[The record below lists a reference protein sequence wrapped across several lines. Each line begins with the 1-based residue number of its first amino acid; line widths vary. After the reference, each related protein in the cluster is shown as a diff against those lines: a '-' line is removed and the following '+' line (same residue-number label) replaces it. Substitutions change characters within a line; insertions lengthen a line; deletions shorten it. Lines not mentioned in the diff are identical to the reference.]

1 MSDRA
6 APSGRLALA
15 NLWVAI
21 LAFGVASAMALM
33 QALSRAALDL
43 PWRSAKMYYLSVTA
57 HGTLMA
63 LVFTTFFIM
72 AFGYVVA
79 ERALGAPVPHR
90 KLAWAGYW
98 IALGGTLATVAAI
111 LSGRASVLYTFYP
124 PLKAHPA
131 FYIGATLLVVG
142 SWIWGFVIIRS
153 YLVWKRAHP
162 GQPAPLALH
171 GMLATVIVWL
181 IATVGVAAEMLFL
194 LIPWS
199 LGLTQTVDPEL
210 ARMLFWYFG
219 HPLVYFW
226 LLPAYVVWYAVLPRV
241 AGGKLFSDPLAR
253 LVFILFIVLSTPVGF
268 HHQFMDPGIPASW
281 KLFHAL
287 LTFGI
292 LFPSFLTAFTVTA
305 SLEVAGRMKGATG
318 LLDWLKRLPWG
329 DPLVASVLLSMLLF
343 AVGGLG
349 GAINAAYGMNA
360 VVHNTAWI
368 QGHFHLTVGSATAL
382 TFMGTAYWLLPRLTG
397 RELELGLLA
406 KVQPYLWFI
415 GMVLFSISN
424 HITGLMGMPRRI
436 YDASYGGSAVAHAWR
451 ALTGVSAVGGLFLFT
466 SAGFFM
472 LVMLGTGLAG
482 KQRAPE
488 PIEWAEPLEPV
499 SPRAGVLDRYGLD
512 PGGHRARAH
521 RVRGAAVAAPADAH
535 VRLAGLFAVLTA
547 LHAAFIGSSRPGR
560 HSLSAGSWSVGGHL

>member
-1 MSDRA
+1 MSDRT
-6 APSGRLALA
+6 GRLALA

-21 LAFGVASAMALM
+21 LSFGVASAMALM

-79 ERALGAPVPHR
+79 ERTLGRAVPHR
-90 KLAWAGYW
+90 GLAWAGYW
-98 IALGGTLATVAAI
+98 IALAGTLATVAAI
-111 LSGRASVLYTFYP
+111 LSGKATVLYTFYP

-131 FYIGATLLVVG
+131 FYIGATLLVIG
-142 SWIWGFVIIRS
+142 SWIWGFVMIRS
-153 YLVWKRAHP
+153 YVVWKRGAP

-199 LGLTQTVDPEL
+199 LGLTKTVDPEL

-226 LLPAYVVWYAVLPRV
+226 LLPAYVVWYAVLPKV

-281 KLFHAL
+281 KLFHAI

-305 SLEVAGRMKGATG
+305 SLEVAGRAKGATG
-318 LLDWLKRLPWG
+318 LLDWLTKLPWG

-406 KVQPYLWFI
+406 KLQPYLWFV

-436 YDASYGGSAVAHAWR
+436 YEAGYGGHAAAEAWR
-451 ALTGVSAVGGLFLFT
+451 GLTGVSAVGGLFLFA
-466 SAGFFM
+466 SAAFFM

-482 KQRAPE
+482 RKHTPD
-488 PIEWAEPLEPV
+488 PVEWAEPLEPV
-499 SPRAGVLDRYGLD
+499 SPRTGLLDRYGLWT
-512 PGGHRARAH
+512 
-521 RVRGAAVAAPADAH
+521 VV
-535 VRLAGLFAVLTA
+535 AVLLVLVA
-547 LHAAFIGSSRPGR
+547 YAYPLWSHLHMERYGSPGF
-560 HSLSAGSWSVGGHL
+560 SPF